1 MIWFG
6 GAIIGS
12 FFLAPTAAA
21 LGKDG
26 APFMDHLMRRRRMG
40 VLFPVVAIAVGRYL

>member
-1 MIWFG
+1 MIGFG

-12 FFLAPTAAA
+12 FLAPTAAA